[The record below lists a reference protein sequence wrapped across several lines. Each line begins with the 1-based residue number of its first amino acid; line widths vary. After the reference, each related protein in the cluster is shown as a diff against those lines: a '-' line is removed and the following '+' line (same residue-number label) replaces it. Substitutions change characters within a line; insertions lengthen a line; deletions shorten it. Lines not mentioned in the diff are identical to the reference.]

1 MTKAVEEAT
10 KIAARCKQLGW
21 DFAVRGSIFT
31 IYKEIA
37 RGNKEELVRAD
48 MEYYSILGLLKRSSA
63 GSDWGTD
70 CGGIGALSALSSG
83 LFTMNSSGGN
93 KNILKALAKM
103 S

>member
-1 MTKAVEEAT
+1 MTKSVEEAT

-37 RGNKEELVRAD
+37 RGNKEALVRAD
-48 MEYYSILGLLKRSSA
+48 MEYYSILGLLKRSGP

-83 LFTMNSSGGN
+83 LFTMNRSGGN
-93 KNILKALAKM
+93 KNTLKALAKM

>member
-48 MEYYSILGLLKRSSA
+48 MEYYSILGLLKRSGP
-63 GSDWGTD
+63 GSDWGTY
-70 CGGIGALSALSSG
+70 CGGIGAMSALSSG
-83 LFTMNSSGGN
+83 LFTMNRSGGN

>member
-1 MTKAVEEAT
+1 MTKSVEEAT

-48 MEYYSILGLLKRSSA
+48 MEYYSILGLLKRSGP

-70 CGGIGALSALSSG
+70 CGGIGAMSALSSG
-83 LFTMNSSGGN
+83 LFTMNRSGGN
-93 KNILKALAKM
+93 KNTLKALAKM

>member
-1 MTKAVEEAT
+1 MTKAVEEAN
-10 KIAARCKQLGW
+10 KIAARCKRLGW

-31 IYKEIA
+31 IYKEIG
-37 RGNKEELVRAD
+37 RDNKEELVRAD
-48 MEYYSILGLLKRSSA
+48 MEYYSILGLLKRSSP

-70 CGGIGALSALSSG
+70 CGGIGAMSALSSG
-83 LFTMNSSGGN
+83 LFTMNRSGGN

>member
-21 DFAVRGSIFT
+21 DFAVRGSVLT
-31 IYKEIA
+31 IYKDIA
-37 RGNKEELVRAD
+37 RDNKEELVRAD
-48 MEYYSILGLLKRSSA
+48 MEYYSILGLLKRSSP

-83 LFTMNSSGGN
+83 LFTMNRSGGN
-93 KNILKALAKM
+93 KNTLKALAKM

>member
-48 MEYYSILGLLKRSSA
+48 MEYYSILGLLKRSGP

-83 LFTMNSSGGN
+83 LFTMNRSGGN
-93 KNILKALAKM
+93 KNTLKALAKM

>member
-10 KIAARCKQLGW
+10 KIANRCKELGW
-21 DFAVRGSIFT
+21 YFSVRGSILT

-37 RGNKEELVRAD
+37 RDNKDDLVRAD
-48 MEYYSILGLLKRSSA
+48 MEYYSILGLLKRSSP

-83 LFTMNSSGGN
+83 LFTMNRSGGN
-93 KNILKALAKM
+93 KNTLKVLAKM